1 MRKLLR
7 CSAGA
12 GDGVMPV
19 GNICGVSGATAMRM
33 FHDVLSAALEMAHV
47 ITPPSPNVGVLRST
61 AQYLAWAA
69 I

>member
-7 CSAGA
+7 CPGA

-33 FHDVLSAALEMAHV
+33 FHDVLSAALDLEMA
-47 ITPPSPNVGVLRST
+47 RKKKK
-61 AQYLAWAA
+61 
-69 I
+69 